1 MAMDKEILKICQD
14 CAMRHLDDIEVA
26 LAAVK
31 RQLKIPQ
38 LPDWIMDLVNNAL
51 REQIHYARHASNR
64 RIRKDNGAYGGPGK
78 VGASSA
84 LGDVAEAAYRQS
96 VFNHTISGWMLG
108 DIAKTDLIAFAE
120 VEDSKAAGSIF
131 NAALCR
137 ACYQACA
144 KRKGVTV
151 RECLKEKEVE
161 VMFKTIAKQI
171 GREAA

>member
-1 MAMDKEILKICQD
+1 MALDEKVLRACQE
-14 CAMRHLDDIEVA
+14 CAMRHIDDIEMA
-26 LAAVK
+26 LESVK

-38 LPDWIMDLVNNAL
+38 LPSWIMELVSNAL

-78 VGASSA
+78 VGASTA
-84 LGDVAEAAYRQS
+84 LGDVAESVYQQS
-96 VFNHTISGWMLG
+96 VFNHTIAGWLLG

-120 VEDSKAAGSIF
+120 VEDSKAAGSVF
-131 NAALCR
+131 NASLCR
-137 ACYQACA
+137 ACYQACV
-144 KRKGVTV
+144 KRKGATV

-161 VMFKTIAKQI
+161 AMFKTISKQL